1 MPSITRGDLT
11 FSCWRRSKKS
21 LNQIVDWALKYRDP
35 GQYHPSVRLD
45 PRPWISGVR
54 VTYRYKHEKLEK
66 LYPHDMQEF
75 LVWLHAVSTTEQPL
89 TQIIGFV
96 TDTDVCISFENLD
109 RMDPHEFRAW
119 VARYKKAFAH
129 AKHRADQHPDTAPNG
144 IKINISRGFECCPT
158 DFVYEASE
166 IFQIFKELSE

>member
-1 MPSITRGDLT
+1 MPSITRNGVT

-21 LNQIVDWALKYRDP
+21 LARIADWALKYRDP

-54 VTYRYKHEKLEK
+54 VTYRYKHEKPET

-75 LVWLHAVSTTEQPL
+75 NSWLHAVSTTEQPL

-96 TDTDVCISFENLD
+96 TEADIQISFENLD
-109 RMDPHEFRAW
+109 RMDPHEFRAL
-119 VARYKKAFAH
+119 VARYKKAFKRAES
-129 AKHRADQHPDTAPNG
+129 AKDQHPDTAPNG
-144 IKINISRGFECCPT
+144 IKINISRGFECSPT